1 MIREIPKKAANVT
14 PSDTAYLTAQ
24 NPTQKKYH
32 GFS

>member
-1 MIREIPKKAANVT
+1 MMTFAMLP
-14 PSDTAYLTAQ
+14 DTAYLTAQ